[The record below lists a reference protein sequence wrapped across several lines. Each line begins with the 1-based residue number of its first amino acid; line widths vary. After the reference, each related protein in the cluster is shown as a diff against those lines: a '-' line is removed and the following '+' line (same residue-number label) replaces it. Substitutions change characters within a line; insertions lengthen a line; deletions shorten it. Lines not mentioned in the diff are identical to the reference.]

1 MTTTAPH
8 GRDAQPSPI
17 SSVPESPI
25 LPQPAGICTC
35 CDLPIDDCEWA
46 ADDPQITPSRTLRGD
61 AAVDAYLAEIDW
73 RKDGVKDLSKH
84 TIACL
89 QRSWDA
95 YGQSPL
101 TKHVCVCDGRGEP
114 PEWDDLDRERRLV
127 AQEEVEHRRDR
138 IAREREGWQPA
149 EADTAPVG
157 ATLADLA
164 AVFEDDVDLTPTP
177 ALLERRH
184 GDGGVVLPAG
194 KLNWIYGLPGSGKSF
209 IGLIALHE
217 SLLRGGRAIYLD
229 YEDSA
234 KTFQQRA
241 AIIGFNPKDF
251 ADSFRYIHGGLADYP
266 AAQAEAL
273 ELLADA
279 DYPEMNCIV
288 IDAAESSGCP
298 SDGAPVNDWLER
310 VVLPWR
316 TPERDYG
323 VQVLDHIPKSRERAD
338 GPIGSQRKLAAV
350 DGISLLVGGHCWSKT
365 KSGRITL
372 TNDKDRTGSYG
383 RKQAVATII
392 GDWEGHGDART
403 FAYRIAEPTKE
414 DTANDNIGGAILEA
428 VDAAGPA
435 GFVGKNKLYEAV
447 GGGNRNRV
455 FAAIDSLVDGQLM
468 ATGKRGQSEIF
479 TLTEEGRAYLD

>member
-1 MTTTAPH
+1 MTERSISLDTPLNNAPT
-8 GRDAQPSPI
+8 
-17 SSVPESPI
+17 
-25 LPQPAGICTC
+25 GICDC
-35 CDLPIDDCEWA
+35 CDLPIDDCEWGGRGIELDPTHFKNHRISA
-46 ADDPQITPSRTLRGD
+46 ADNGD
-61 AAVDAYLAEIDW
+61 YLA
-73 RKDGVKDLSKH
+73 VKDLSKH

-89 QRSWDA
+89 KRSWTD
-95 YGQSPL
+95 YGCSPL
-101 TKHVCVCDGRGEP
+101 TKHVCVCDQRGEP

-127 AQEEVEHRRDR
+127 GKQEVEERLATVEERTA
-138 IAREREGWQPA
+138 ARVARNQATYEQEQAKAA
-149 EADTAPVG
+149 EADGNGVT
-157 ATLADLA
+157 TLADLA
-164 AVFEDDVDLTPTP
+164 AVFSDDVDLTPTP

-184 GDGGVVLPAG
+184 GDGGMVLPAG

-209 IGLIALHE
+209 IGLIVLHE

-241 AIIGFNPKDF
+241 AIIGLNPKDF
-251 ADSFRYIHGGLADYP
+251 ADSFLYIHGGLSDYP

-273 ELLADA
+273 EWLADA
-279 DYPEMNCIV
+279 DDADMNCIV

-298 SDGAPVNDWLER
+298 SDGAQVNDWLEK
-310 VVLPWR
+310 VVMPFR
-316 TPERDYG
+316 APERDYG

-350 DGISLLVGGHCWSKT
+350 DGISLLLGGYCWSKT
-365 KSGRITL
+365 KGGRITL

-403 FAYRIAEPTKE
+403 FAYRIAEPSKE

-428 VDAAGPA
+428 VNGAGPA
-435 GFVGKNKLYEAV
+435 GFVGKNQLLKAV
-447 GGGNRNRV
+447 GGGNRNAV
-455 FAAIDSLVDGQLM
+455 FSTIDSLVDGLLM
-468 ATGKRGQSEIF
+468 TVGKRGQSEIF
-479 TLTEEGRAYLD
+479 TLTEAGRAYLD